1 MARKATLS
9 AMIARRIGTF
19 VLILLVVVLFIAAYQ
34 VQRSFSA
41 TIRADDGQIA
51 GARASE
57 LGQLL
62 ATFDGQLAMIAIRD
76 EARTGN
82 RTEVETMMRGL
93 TQGISSEI
101 IGAFFAW
108 PDGSY
113 YTSAGASGNVADRD
127 YFKAIMEG
135 GAETA
140 IGASVVSKSLGQPI
154 IVLARVVKDKAGA
167 KRGLVAFQMRL
178 SVLSSITSAITL
190 GESGYGWIAEGTG
203 LVIAHKDPNLV
214 MKLNL
219 LDSAKDGYAG
229 LDVLGKKMAA
239 EGSGTGAW
247 KNPEG
252 VAMTTYYTKVPN
264 SPGWILGID
273 LPTAEMN
280 KSVAEVVYSLLA
292 VLLVGIILAIV
303 VAMLLGRSLAKPV
316 ILVTEGALSLSQ
328 GDLGSRLDPEK
339 VERNRARGD
348 ELGALTTALITLW
361 QRLIEVVGGIKKS
374 ASEVTEGSEALSE
387 SAQHLAQGANEQAA
401 SIEELSASVEELAS
415 TIRQN
420 AENTSQADS
429 IARRVAVTAEA
440 SGKSVSATV
449 ASMKEIA
456 SKISIIEEI
465 ARQTNLLALNAAI
478 EAARAGEAGKGFA
491 VVASEVRKLAERSA
505 KAAGEINELS
515 RTSVG
520 VAAEAGRNL
529 EELVPDIRRAA
540 ELIQEIA
547 AASAEQS
554 SGADQIAK
562 GVSQMDQVVQSNAA
576 VSEELAGTAEELSAQ
591 SESLNAAIGFFRLGE
606 DDVSGRPGASVAAPA
621 RPRRT
626 APAQPLRAALPA
638 APARPRADARPAALA
653 RPDAAP
659 ARPAPADPLP
669 GDGEDDARGEAR
681 TEAPAPSAPA
691 PGASR
696 GISIKEGPDEL
707 GDDEGDPPIEIEEL

>member
-19 VLILLVVVLFIAAYQ
+19 VLILLVIMLVISAYQ

-62 ATFDGQLAMIAIRD
+62 AKLDGQLAMIAVRN
-76 EARTGN
+76 EARSGD
-82 RTEVETMMRGL
+82 RAEIEAMMRGL
-93 TQGISSEI
+93 TEGISSEI

-127 YFKAIMEG
+127 YYKAIMED

-140 IGASVVSKSLGQPI
+140 IGAAVVSKSLGQPI

-167 KRGLVAFQMRL
+167 KRGFVAYQMRL
-178 SVLSSITSAITL
+178 SILSSITSAIKL
-190 GESGYGWIAEGTG
+190 GESGYGWITESTG
-203 LVIAHKDPNLV
+203 LVIAHRDPNLV

-219 LDSAKDGYAG
+219 LDSAKEGYAG
-229 LDVLGKKMAA
+229 LDALGKRMAA
-239 EGSGTGAW
+239 EGTGSGAW
-247 KNPEG
+247 KSPEG
-252 VAMTTYYTKVPN
+252 TPMTTYYTKVPN

-273 LPTAEMN
+273 LPTSEMN
-280 KSVAEVVYSLLA
+280 QSVVGVVYSLAA

-303 VAMLLGRSLAKPV
+303 VAMFLGRSLARPV
-316 ILVTEGALSLSQ
+316 ILVTDGALALSQ
-328 GDLGSRLDPEK
+328 GDLDVTLDPEK
-339 VERNRARGD
+339 VRRNMARGD
-348 ELGALTTALITLW
+348 ELGALTSALITLW
-361 QRLIEVVGGIKKS
+361 HRLIEVVGGIKQS

-387 SAQHLAQGANEQAA
+387 SAQHLAQGSNEQAA

-415 TIRQN
+415 TIKQN
-420 AENTSQADS
+420 AENTAQADS
-429 IARRVAVTAEA
+429 IARRVAVTAET

-449 ASMKEIA
+449 ANMKEIA

-515 RTSVG
+515 RTSVS

-529 EELVPDIRRAA
+529 EELVPDIRKAA

-576 VSEELAGTAEELSAQ
+576 VSEELASTAEELSAQ
-591 SESLNAAIGFFRLGE
+591 SESLNAAIGFFRLSEG
-606 DDVSGRPGASVAAPA
+606 DDSARPG
-621 RPRRT
+621 T
-626 APAQPLRAALPA
+626 APAARAARAAPA
-638 APARPRADARPAALA
+638 APAAPATPAAAAPVRSRAAPAALA
-653 RPDAAP
+653 AP
-659 ARPAPADPLP
+659 AAATATTATTATTAATAARGSQRRLAAGPERPAPSGQPQS
-669 GDGEDDARGEAR
+669 
-681 TEAPAPSAPA
+681 T
-691 PGASR
+691 
-696 GISIKEGPDEL
+696 GITIKEGPDEL
-707 GDDEGDPPIEIEEL
+707 DDGDPPIEIEEL